1 MEVPLLD
8 ALPHRGN
15 RTDTR
20 ARQFAHPFLDSRMT
34 VVAFLFM
41 ESSILKKA
49 ALLIWVL
56 SYTLLL
62 PGLALGQTVT
72 AKAAQASSRD
82 SSFRTRLKAAA
93 QLYEELEYEQA
104 LKTLTQAK
112 ALATTDDERA
122 DAAMYEAI
130 VLADLGKRS
139 QSLRAFHEA
148 LSLQPDSQLPVRVSP
163 KVARDFED
171 VRQKLQ
177 GERVASA
184 PVEQRNP
191 SQDRP
196 VLASEENASAVA
208 APAPTAS
215 LSASA
220 EPDLM
225 THEPRDLR
233 IRPLPVALLGAGV
246 LAGGLGSYFGLRSR
260 SDIQS
265 ARDTFEVDEQMGHLD
280 AARGKA
286 LGANILFG
294 VAATAAAGAV
304 ITYFLGDEATVLRE
318 AR

>member
-1 MEVPLLD
+1 
-8 ALPHRGN
+8 
-15 RTDTR
+15 
-20 ARQFAHPFLDSRMT
+20 
-34 VVAFLFM
+34 M

-49 ALLIWVL
+49 PLQVWVL
-56 SYTLLL
+56 SFTLLL
-62 PGLALGQTVT
+62 PGLAFGQTVT

-82 SSFRTRLKAAA
+82 SSFRARLKAAA

-122 DAAMYEAI
+122 EAAMYEAI
-130 VLADLGKRS
+130 VLADLGRRS
-139 QSLRAFHEA
+139 QSLRAFREA

-163 KVARDFED
+163 KVARDFDD
-171 VRQKLQ
+171 VRKKLQ
-177 GERVASA
+177 SERVASA
-184 PVEQRNP
+184 PVEPPPPAP

-196 VLASEENASAVA
+196 VLEPEGAASAVA
-208 APAPTAS
+208 TPSPAAPTPS
-215 LSASA
+215 LLTSA
-220 EPDLM
+220 EPELVA
-225 THEPRDLR
+225 HESTGLR

-246 LAGGLGSYFGLRSR
+246 LAGGIGSYLGLRSR

-265 ARDTFEVDEQMGHLD
+265 ARDTFSVNEQMGHLD

-304 ITYFLGDEATVLRE
+304 ITYFLDNEATAQRE

>member
-1 MEVPLLD
+1 MRYWVSL
-8 ALPHRGN
+8 AG
-15 RTDTR
+15 TTR
-20 ARQFAHPFLDSRMT
+20 AQQFARPFLDNRTS
-34 VVAFLFM
+34 VVAFPFM
-41 ESSILKKA
+41 ESSTLKKA
-49 ALLIWVL
+49 PLRVWVL

-62 PGLALGQTVT
+62 PGLAFGQTVT
-72 AKAAQASSRD
+72 AKAAQSSARD
-82 SSFRTRLKAAA
+82 SSFRARLKAAA

-130 VLADLGKRS
+130 VLADLGRRS
-139 QSLRAFHEA
+139 QSLRAFREA

-163 KVARDFED
+163 KVARDFDD
-171 VRQKLQ
+171 VRKKLQ
-177 GERVASA
+177 SESVASA
-184 PVEQRNP
+184 PVEPPPAP

-196 VLASEENASAVA
+196 VLEPEGTASAVA
-208 APAPTAS
+208 TLSPAAPTPS
-215 LSASA
+215 LITSA
-220 EPDLM
+220 EPELM
-225 THEPRDLR
+225 AHESTGLR

-246 LAGGLGSYFGLRSR
+246 LAGGIGSYLGLRSR

-265 ARDTFEVDEQMGHLD
+265 ARDTFSIDEQMGHLD

-304 ITYFLGDEATVLRE
+304 ITYFLGNEATAQRE